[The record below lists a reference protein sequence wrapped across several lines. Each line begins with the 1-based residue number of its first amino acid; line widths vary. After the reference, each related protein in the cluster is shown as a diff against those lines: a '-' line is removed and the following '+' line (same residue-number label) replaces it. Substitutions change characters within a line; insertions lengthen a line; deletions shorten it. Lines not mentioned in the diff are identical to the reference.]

1 MAAYWLIMA
10 FGIIAALGQ
19 VNIATAITGPVLI
32 AVLATIGGVIV
43 VGFGGGLIKPA
54 QDRWAAGWRTWRT
67 SWNTPAQRTGEMGT
81 GPAAP
86 RATVGADST
95 LTPPVGTPRLQIST
109 G

>member
-1 MAAYWLIMA
+1 MA

-54 QDRWAAGWRTWRT
+54 QDRWRGWMA
-67 SWNTPAQRTGEMGT
+67 NMQQQLAETPQQRTGEMGRSE
-81 GPAAP
+81 AP
-86 RATVGADST
+86 HAMVGADNT
-95 LTPPVGTPRLQIST
+95 PTPPVGTPRPQL
-109 G
+109 

>member
-1 MAAYWLIMA
+1 MA

-54 QDRWAAGWRTWRT
+54 QDRWRGWMA
-67 SWNTPAQRTGEMGT
+67 NMEHQLETPQQRRGEMGT
-81 GPAAP
+81 SAPP
-86 RATVGADST
+86 RATVGADNT
-95 LTPPVGTPRLQIST
+95 PTPPAGTPRPQV
-109 G
+109 